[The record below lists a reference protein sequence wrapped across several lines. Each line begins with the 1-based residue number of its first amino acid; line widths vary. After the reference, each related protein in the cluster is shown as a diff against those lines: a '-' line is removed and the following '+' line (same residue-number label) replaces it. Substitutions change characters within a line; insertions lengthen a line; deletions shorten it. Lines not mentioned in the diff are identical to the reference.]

1 MVKLEL
7 KLENFQIRI
16 FEYSGKTSR
25 LSRIWD
31 LDILERSKCHFQ
43 DLQLVILLRKLHS
56 QPTIVKYGRT
66 AISVEF
72 KKGEYKHLESRKRS
86 QTL

>member
-1 MVKLEL
+1 MRDDEL
-7 KLENFQIRI
+7 KLENFE
-16 FEYSGKTSR
+16 FSGKTSR
-25 LSRIWD
+25 LSRISD

-56 QPTIVKYGRT
+56 QPTIVKYGRSSRT

-72 KKGEYKHLESRKRS
+72 KKGGV
-86 QTL
+86 

>member
-1 MVKLEL
+1 MK
-7 KLENFQIRI
+7 NF
-16 FEYSGKTSR
+16 FSGKTGR
-25 LSRIWD
+25 LSRNCD

-43 DLQLVILLRKLHS
+43 DLQLVILLRKLHF

-72 KKGEYKHLESRKRS
+72 KKG
-86 QTL
+86 Q